1 MAHRTSSNKLMNDP
15 RTRGAFRRIVI
26 LFGGYLVLS
35 ALTVLAA
42 FILRDG
48 AVPMSRSVW
57 IRGSVALASAII
69 LLLSALSAARGSA
82 PAYLRMRLISAIA
95 VVPIVVVIT
104 IPDSIPVLMKI
115 EQGICGLFLIGVVA
129 IVNSRHLREAFGR
142 ETRPLQD

>member
-1 MAHRTSSNKLMNDP
+1 MAHSTSPDKLMKNP
-15 RTRGAFRRIVI
+15 RTRGAFRRIEI

-42 FILRDG
+42 FILRDDA
-48 AVPMSRSVW
+48 AVMSRSVW

-82 PAYLRMRLISAIA
+82 QAYLRVRLISAMA

-104 IPDSIPVLMKI
+104 IPDTIPVLMKL
-115 EQGICGLFLIGVVA
+115 EQGICGLFLLGVVA

-142 ETRPLQD
+142 KTRPPQQ